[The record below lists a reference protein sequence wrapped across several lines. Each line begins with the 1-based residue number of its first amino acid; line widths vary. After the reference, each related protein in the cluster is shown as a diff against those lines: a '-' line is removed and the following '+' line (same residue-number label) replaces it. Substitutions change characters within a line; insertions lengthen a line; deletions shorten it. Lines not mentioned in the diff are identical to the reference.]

1 MPGIAAM
8 RAATARMSFAIV
20 GAFKN
25 GGSMA
30 DIAERTTLRI
40 LGLDHLV
47 LRARDAE
54 RLVRF
59 YCDVLGCTVEKRQ
72 DKIGLIQLR
81 AGSALI
87 DIVGIDGELGRMGGA
102 APGREGRNLD
112 HFALAIQSLDPKAL
126 RAHLARHG
134 VDMGDVKPR
143 YGAGGEGP
151 SVYIEDPEGN
161 VVELKGPAGP
171 MPKE

>member
-1 MPGIAAM
+1 MTELVQDSA
-8 RAATARMSFAIV
+8 
-20 GAFKN
+20 
-25 GGSMA
+25 
-30 DIAERTTLRI
+30 LRI
-40 LGLDHLV
+40 LGLDHIV

-72 DKIGLIQLR
+72 EKLGLIQLR
-81 AGSALI
+81 AGRTLI

-112 HFALAIQSLDPKAL
+112 HFALRIEKLDPRAL
-126 RAHLARHG
+126 CDHLARHG
-134 VDMGDVKPR
+134 VEMGEVKSR
-143 YGAGGEGP
+143 YGAEGEGP

-161 VVELKGPAGP
+161 AIELKGPAGP
-171 MPKE
+171 LPQE

>member
-1 MPGIAAM
+1 MSELDVRSDLNLLGI
-8 RAATARMSFAIV
+8 
-20 GAFKN
+20 
-25 GGSMA
+25 
-30 DIAERTTLRI
+30 
-40 LGLDHLV
+40 DHLV

-72 DKIGLIQLR
+72 EKLGLIQLR
-81 AGSALI
+81 AGSTLI
-87 DIVGIDGELGRMGGA
+87 DIVGVDGELGRMGGA
-102 APGREGRNLD
+102 PPGREGRNLD
-112 HFALAIQSLDPKAL
+112 HFALRIERLEPAAL

-134 VDMGDVKPR
+134 VDMGEVKSR

-171 MPKE
+171 LPTE

>member
-1 MPGIAAM
+1 
-8 RAATARMSFAIV
+8 
-20 GAFKN
+20 
-25 GGSMA
+25 MA
-30 DIAERTTLRI
+30 DLDVRTALNI
-40 LGLDHLV
+40 LGIDHIV
-47 LRARDAE
+47 LRARNAE

-87 DIVGIDGELGRMGGA
+87 DIVGVDGELGRMGGA

-112 HFALAIQSLDPKAL
+112 HMALRIERLEPKAL

-134 VDMGDVKPR
+134 VDMGQVKSR

-161 VVELKGPAGP
+161 VIELKGPAGP
-171 MPKE
+171 LPQE

>member
-1 MPGIAAM
+1 MTQLVQD
-8 RAATARMSFAIV
+8 TA
-20 GAFKN
+20 
-25 GGSMA
+25 
-30 DIAERTTLRI
+30 LRL
-40 LGLDHLV
+40 LGLDHIV

-59 YCDVLGCTVEKRQ
+59 YCDVLGCTVERRQ

-102 APGREGRNLD
+102 PPGKEGRNLD
-112 HFALAIQSLDPKAL
+112 HFALRIERLDPKPL
-126 RAHLARHG
+126 RDHLARHG
-134 VDMGDVKPR
+134 IDMGKVKAR

-161 VVELKGPAGP
+161 VVELKGRAGP
-171 MPKE
+171 LPQE

>member
-1 MPGIAAM
+1 MGRDGVKELRYSRHPERKSGPMPEL
-8 RAATARMSFAIV
+8 
-20 GAFKN
+20 
-25 GGSMA
+25 
-30 DIAERTTLRI
+30 AERTALQI
-40 LGLDHLV
+40 LGIDHIV

-54 RLVRF
+54 RLTRF

-81 AGSALI
+81 AGRTLI
-87 DIVGIDGELGRMGGA
+87 DIVGVDGELGRMGGA
-102 APGREGRNLD
+102 PPGREGRNLD
-112 HFALAIQSLDPKAL
+112 HFALAIARLDPAAL

-134 VDMGDVKPR
+134 IAMGEVKAR

-161 VVELKGPAGP
+161 VVELKGPASST
-171 MPKE
+171 

>member
-1 MPGIAAM
+1 MAELDVKSAVNVLGI
-8 RAATARMSFAIV
+8 
-20 GAFKN
+20 
-25 GGSMA
+25 
-30 DIAERTTLRI
+30 
-40 LGLDHLV
+40 DHIV

-54 RLVRF
+54 RLTRF

-81 AGSALI
+81 AGSTLI

-102 APGREGRNLD
+102 PPGREGRNLD
-112 HFALAIQSLDPKAL
+112 HFALRVERLHPLAL

-134 VDMGDVKPR
+134 VAMGDVKPR
-143 YGAGGEGP
+143 YGAEGEGP

-161 VVELKGPAGP
+161 VIELKGPPGP
-171 MPKE
+171 LPKE

>member
-1 MPGIAAM
+1 MSELDVRSALNLLGI
-8 RAATARMSFAIV
+8 
-20 GAFKN
+20 
-25 GGSMA
+25 
-30 DIAERTTLRI
+30 
-40 LGLDHLV
+40 DHLV

-54 RLVRF
+54 RLVQF

-72 DKIGLIQLR
+72 EKLGLIQLR
-81 AGSALI
+81 AGSTLI
-87 DIVGIDGELGRMGGA
+87 DIVGVDGELGRMGGA
-102 APGREGRNLD
+102 PPGREGRNLD
-112 HFALAIQSLDPKAL
+112 HFALRIERLEPVAL

-134 VDMGDVKPR
+134 IDMGEVKSR

-171 MPKE
+171 LPKE

>member
-1 MPGIAAM
+1 VNLLGI
-8 RAATARMSFAIV
+8 
-20 GAFKN
+20 
-25 GGSMA
+25 
-30 DIAERTTLRI
+30 
-40 LGLDHLV
+40 DHLV

-59 YCDVLGCTVEKRQ
+59 YCDVLGCAVEKRQ
-72 DKIGLIQLR
+72 EKLGLVQLR

-102 APGREGRNLD
+102 PPGREGRNLD
-112 HFALAIQSLDPKAL
+112 HFALRIERLEPKAL

-134 VDMGDVKPR
+134 VDMGEVKAR
-143 YGAGGEGP
+143 YGAAGEGP

-161 VVELKGPAGP
+161 VIELKGPVGP
-171 MPKE
+171 VPKE

>member
-1 MPGIAAM
+1 MTQLAQE
-8 RAATARMSFAIV
+8 
-20 GAFKN
+20 
-25 GGSMA
+25 MA
-30 DIAERTTLRI
+30 LRI
-40 LGLDHLV
+40 LGLDHIV
-47 LRARDAE
+47 LRARDAG

-102 APGREGRNLD
+102 PPGREGRNLD
-112 HFALAIQSLDPKAL
+112 HFALSIARLDPKAL
-126 RAHLARHG
+126 RDHLARHD
-134 VDMGDVKPR
+134 VDMGEVKLR

-161 VVELKGPAGP
+161 VVELKGPPGP
-171 MPKE
+171 LPQE

>member
-1 MPGIAAM
+1 
-8 RAATARMSFAIV
+8 
-20 GAFKN
+20 
-25 GGSMA
+25 MA
-30 DIAERTTLRI
+30 DLDVKSAVNV
-40 LGLDHLV
+40 LGIDHIV

-54 RLVRF
+54 RLTRF

-81 AGSALI
+81 AGSSLI
-87 DIVGIDGELGRMGGA
+87 DVVGIDGELGRMGGA

-112 HFALAIQSLDPKAL
+112 HFALRIERLDADAL

-134 VDMGDVKPR
+134 IDMGEVKSR

-161 VVELKGPAGP
+161 VIELKGPEMGA
-171 MPKE
+171 

>member
-1 MPGIAAM
+1 MTQLVQD
-8 RAATARMSFAIV
+8 TA
-20 GAFKN
+20 
-25 GGSMA
+25 
-30 DIAERTTLRI
+30 LRL
-40 LGLDHLV
+40 LGLDHIV
-47 LRARDAE
+47 LRACDAE

-102 APGREGRNLD
+102 PPGKEGRNLD
-112 HFALAIQSLDPKAL
+112 HFALRIERLDPKPL
-126 RAHLARHG
+126 RDHLARHG
-134 VDMGDVKPR
+134 IDMGKVKAR

-171 MPKE
+171 LPQE

>member
-47 LRARDAE
+47 LRARDADFDQA
-54 RLVRF
+54 R
-59 YCDVLGCTVEKRQ
+59 G
-72 DKIGLIQLR
+72 
-81 AGSALI
+81 
-87 DIVGIDGELGRMGGA
+87 
-102 APGREGRNLD
+102 
-112 HFALAIQSLDPKAL
+112 ALAV
-126 RAHLARHG
+126 G
-134 VDMGDVKPR
+134 GDLL
-143 YGAGGEGP
+143 G
-151 SVYIEDPEGN
+151 
-161 VVELKGPAGP
+161 
-171 MPKE
+171 

>member
-1 MPGIAAM
+1 MTQLAQE
-8 RAATARMSFAIV
+8 
-20 GAFKN
+20 
-25 GGSMA
+25 MA
-30 DIAERTTLRI
+30 LRI
-40 LGLDHLV
+40 LGLDHIV

-59 YCDVLGCTVEKRQ
+59 YCDVLDCTVEKRQ

-102 APGREGRNLD
+102 PPGREGRNLD
-112 HFALAIQSLDPKAL
+112 HFALSIVRLDPKAV
-126 RAHLARHG
+126 RDHLARHG
-134 VDMGDVKPR
+134 VDMGEVKLR

-161 VVELKGPAGP
+161 VVELKGPPGP
-171 MPKE
+171 LPQE

>member
-1 MPGIAAM
+1 MTELAQDSA
-8 RAATARMSFAIV
+8 
-20 GAFKN
+20 
-25 GGSMA
+25 
-30 DIAERTTLRI
+30 LRI
-40 LGLDHLV
+40 LGLDHIV

-72 DKIGLIQLR
+72 EKLGLIQLR
-81 AGSALI
+81 AGTTLI

-112 HFALAIQSLDPKAL
+112 HFALRIERLDPKAL
-126 RAHLARHG
+126 RAQLARHG
-134 VDMGDVKPR
+134 VAMGEVKAR
-143 YGAGGEGP
+143 YGAEGEGP

-161 VVELKGPAGP
+161 AIELKGPPGP
-171 MPKE
+171 LPQE

>member
-1 MPGIAAM
+1 MPEL
-8 RAATARMSFAIV
+8 
-20 GAFKN
+20 
-25 GGSMA
+25 
-30 DIAERTTLRI
+30 AERTVLQI
-40 LGLDHLV
+40 LGLDHIV

-72 DKIGLIQLR
+72 EKIGLIQLR
-81 AGSALI
+81 AGRTLI
-87 DIVGIDGELGRMGGA
+87 DIVGVDGELGRMGGA
-102 APGREGRNLD
+102 PPGREGRNLD
-112 HFALAIQSLDPKAL
+112 HFALAIERLDPKAL

-134 VDMGDVKPR
+134 IEMGEVKAR

-171 MPKE
+171 LPKE